1 MSDLQTQ
8 FQTASEDVKKL
19 PQAPDNQTKL
29 KLYALFKQAS
39 EGDVSGEKPG
49 MFDFVG
55 GAKYEAWE
63 TWKGTS
69 KEDAAQKYIDLVETL
84 KAKG

>member
-8 FQTASEDVKKL
+8 FKTASEEVTRL
-19 PQAPDNQTKL
+19 PQAPDNSTKL

-39 EGDVSGEKPG
+39 EGDVSGDKPG

-55 GAKYEAWE
+55 GAKYSAWE
-63 TWKGTS
+63 ALKGTG
-69 KEDAAQKYIDLVETL
+69 KDQAAQDYIKLVEEL
-84 KAKG
+84 KAKA

>member
-1 MSDLQTQ
+1 MSELQVAFEKASQEVTQ
-8 FQTASEDVKKL
+8 L

-29 KLYALFKQAS
+29 KLYGLFKQAS

-55 GAKYEAWE
+55 GAKYSAWE
-63 TWKGTS
+63 ALKGTS
-69 KEDAAQKYIDLVETL
+69 QEEARRQYIALVDDL
-84 KAKG
+84 KARS